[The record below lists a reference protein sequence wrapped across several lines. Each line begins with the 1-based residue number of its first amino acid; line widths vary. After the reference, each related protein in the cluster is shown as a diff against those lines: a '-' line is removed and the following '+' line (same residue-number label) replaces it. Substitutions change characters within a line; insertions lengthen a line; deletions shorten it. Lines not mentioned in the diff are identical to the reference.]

1 MARMLDLSSVSGS
14 PPSSVLSGKQR
25 GESVRSDFNIESL
38 DQQAD
43 DVSVLLPK
51 GLDAI
56 TPSFVL
62 GLFGKSVQRLG
73 SVEAFFAKY
82 RFESIGSH
90 LQAQLRRGAEYSL
103 VRGNPL

>member
-1 MARMLDLSSVSGS
+1 MLDLSRISGS

-25 GESVRSDFNIESL
+25 GETVRSDFKIEAL
-38 DQQAD
+38 DHVGD
-43 DVSVLLPK
+43 DISVRLPE

-62 GLFGKSVQRLG
+62 GLFGRSVQKLG
-73 SVEAFFAKY
+73 SIEAFFAKY
-82 RFESIGSH
+82 QFDGAGPH
-90 LQAQLRRGAEYSL
+90 LQAQIRRGAEYSL